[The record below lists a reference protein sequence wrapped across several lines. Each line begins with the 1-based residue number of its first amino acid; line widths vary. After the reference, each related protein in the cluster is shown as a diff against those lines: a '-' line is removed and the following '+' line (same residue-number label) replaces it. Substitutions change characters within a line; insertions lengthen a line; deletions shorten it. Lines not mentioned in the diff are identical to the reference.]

1 MLLLNDIINKYD
13 VMKRYDIKMYNV
25 IEWHGITNTYK
36 VKEVRCNK
44 MHQIINSC
52 DFINMYDINRC
63 KDIKRYK
70 EQPFLTALRL
80 SLRLCSWS
88 FAKVWIS
95 KLSLLLLSSVLPVGS
110 LLLKVVSGSAP
121 CNTISIQDNPKWL
134 FL

>member
-80 SLRLCSWS
+80 SLRGSIRKCSLQHNLYTRQS
-88 FAKVWIS
+88 KMAIS
-95 KLSLLLLSSVLPVGS
+95 L
-110 LLLKVVSGSAP
+110 
-121 CNTISIQDNPKWL
+121 T
-134 FL
+134 